1 MLKVNLKFIS
11 EDDFIG
17 TLLPGCTLLGL
28 GLVFVLVLVFKC
40 SFFLGL
46 HKLLSYLHLE
56 VLIFHGVLTFIQLVG
71 QTLVKDRLLA
81 KAVVRVVH

>member
-17 TLLPGCTLLGL
+17 TLLPGCTLL

-56 VLIFHGVLTFIQLVG
+56 ILIFHGVLTFIQLVG